1 MDRKELEGFNLFSIF
16 YTGNKAAAGKDIT
29 GDINRSKYLKM
40 LELRFLYKL

>member
-1 MDRKELEGFNLFSIF
+1 MERKELEGFNPFSIF

-29 GDINRSKYLKM
+29 GDINHSKSSKM